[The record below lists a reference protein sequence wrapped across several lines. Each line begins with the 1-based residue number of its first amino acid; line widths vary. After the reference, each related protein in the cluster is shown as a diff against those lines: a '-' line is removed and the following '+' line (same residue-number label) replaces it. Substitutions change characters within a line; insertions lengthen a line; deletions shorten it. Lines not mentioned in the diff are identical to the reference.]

1 MCKLNGYLSSICL
14 SVCLSVSLSL
24 TDSLTQEM
32 PSEEDIRDIVTE
44 FHVLQ
49 HVGAHNNIVA
59 LIGASDFKG
68 THTHT

>member
-1 MCKLNGYLSSICL
+1 
-14 SVCLSVSLSL
+14 
-24 TDSLTQEM
+24 M
-32 PSEEDIRDIVTE
+32 PSEDDIRDIVTE

-68 THTHT
+68 THTDNNVIIITQSLNTHEFLYVLTRL